1 MKCVKKL
8 ERGKVGGRSLLLL
21 PPKFHVL
28 LSQEEKTGE
37 CTIETD
43 FWPALEYID
52 DYLESL

>member
-1 MKCVKKL
+1 MKKL